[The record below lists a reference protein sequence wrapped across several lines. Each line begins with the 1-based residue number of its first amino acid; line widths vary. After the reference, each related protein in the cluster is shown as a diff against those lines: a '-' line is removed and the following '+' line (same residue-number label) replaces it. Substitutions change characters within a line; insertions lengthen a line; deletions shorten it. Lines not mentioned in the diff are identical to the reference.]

1 MPGKLPS
8 SERGTAMVSG
18 NLRLPAELDARFRA
32 AALAQGINLTEGAR
46 RAVLEWVE
54 RQEAAGRQKG

>member
-1 MPGKLPS
+1 
-8 SERGTAMVSG
+8 MVSG